1 MTKKMLKDFNK
12 AVAIKL
18 GLVIGILGATSLYA
32 QARYTIGVDTQTYRC
47 LDQKWFLIDRW
58 NKPNLGDLETGDL
71 VVVSMLAEQRP
82 ANAKWPVGQVMIK
95 RLLAGAA
102 GTTMSVTPEK
112 ISFTDS
118 DGDQWTWG
126 TGLEAAELLG
136 MTKAELTREETLEDG
151 EMFLMGD
158 KPLSFDSRY
167 YGKAYEEQIIG
178 KVLWAF

>member
-1 MTKKMLKDFNK
+1 MTKKTLNDFNK

-58 NKPNLGDLETGDL
+58 NKPDLGDLETGDL

-82 ANAKWPVGQVMIK
+82 ENAKWPVGQVMIK
-95 RLLAGAA
+95 RLLAGTT

-126 TGLEAAELLG
+126 TGLEAAEMLG
-136 MTKAELTREETLEDG
+136 MTNAELTREETLEEG